1 MIEYI
6 YGSMPGIYF
15 NIYASRPSLVN
26 WEFIQKTV
34 TIMKRIVCIIILN
47 QCSGKKWLLLEAI
60 VDLVHISTY
69 FSGKNV
75 NKMVSKYLDTMLE

>member
-26 WEFIQKTV
+26 WEFIKMIV
-34 TIMKRIVCIIILN
+34 TIIKCIIGRIIHNQCYGKEWLLSEVIVDMVCIY
-47 QCSGKKWLLLEAI
+47 
-60 VDLVHISTY
+60 TY
-69 FSGKNV
+69 C
-75 NKMVSKYLDTMLE
+75 